1 MFIFAEYYSFRIFSE
16 SVNTLEI
23 FLGGVKIY
31 MRFLISEKLCT
42 FPPQLWK
49 EHEANMAFHSSCQTL
64 YG

>member
-23 FLGGVKIY
+23 FWGGCEDLYEI
-31 MRFLISEKLCT
+31 LISEKLCT

-49 EHEANMAFHSSCQTL
+49 EHDANMAFHSSCQTL